1 MPTLH
6 SPSRLSVAFN
16 DDHAVANAGLALV
29 GLLSEKLGLQ
39 QLAEETI
46 SIAPFPGRRVA
57 TLVHALVA
65 GATCID
71 DADVLRSGATSSVLG
86 HRVMAPSTLGTFLR
100 HFTFGHVRQLDRVAE
115 MLMTRAW
122 SLGAGPRDQPMTID
136 IDSTILEVY
145 GSLKEGAGYG
155 YTHVLGYHPLLA
167 TRADTG
173 ETLHVRFRKGS
184 SNTQRGAQRFVREVV
199 GRVRRAGATGAL
211 TLRCDSGFF
220 SQYVVQAC
228 RDHDVRYSITV
239 RQTPV
244 ITRAIEQITEDAW
257 TSIDYTLNGDAWAGE
272 TTYGDQHRL
281 IVRRTRLSDPRP
293 ALFPTYRYHAFIT
306 DRDGDAVT
314 LDAEHRRHA
323 VVELAI
329 RDLKEGSGLEHCPS
343 GDFNAN
349 AAWAVLAS
357 IAHNLVRWV
366 AALGLEITGPLVAK
380 TIRRKFI
387 ALPGRI
393 TDSGRRRHLHLP
405 TQWPWATQWNEC
417 FKRLVKLQT

>member
-1 MPTLH
+1 MQSLH
-6 SPSRLSVAFN
+6 TPSRLSIIFD

-29 GLLSEKLGLQ
+29 GLLSEKLGLE
-39 QLAEETI
+39 QLAQEFVNVK
-46 SIAPFPGRRVA
+46 PFPGRRVA

-65 GATCID
+65 GASCID
-71 DADVLRSGATSSVLG
+71 DADVLRSGATSSVLS

-100 HFTFGHVRQLDRVAE
+100 RFSFGHVRQLDRVSE

-122 SLGAGPRDQPMTID
+122 SLGAGPGDDPMTID
-136 IDSTILEVY
+136 IDSTICEVF
-145 GSLKEGAGYG
+145 GNQKQGAGYG
-155 YTHVLGYHPLLA
+155 YTKVLGYHPLLA

-184 SNTQRGAQRFVREVV
+184 ANTQRGAQRFVREVV
-199 GRVRRAGATGAL
+199 GRVRRAGASGPL

-220 SQYVVQAC
+220 SQFVVQAC
-228 RDHDVRYSITV
+228 RDHEVRYSITV
-239 RQTPV
+239 PQNPAV
-244 ITRAIEQITEDAW
+244 KRAIEQITEEEW
-257 TSIDYTLNGDAWAGE
+257 TSIDYTLNGEAWVGE
-272 TTYGDQHRL
+272 ASYLDHRL
-281 IVRRTRLSDPRP
+281 IVRRTKLSDPRP

-306 DRDGDAVT
+306 DREGDRVT
-314 LDAEHRRHA
+314 LDADHRRHA

-366 AALGLEITGPLVAK
+366 GALGLELKGPLVAK

-393 TDSGRRRHLHLP
+393 THGARRRHLHLP
-405 TQWPWATQWNEC
+405 THWPWAKQWSEC
-417 FKRLVKLQT
+417 FERLVKLQT

>member
-6 SPSRLSVAFN
+6 NPSRLSVAFD

-71 DADVLRSGATSSVLG
+71 DADVLRSGATSSVLA

-100 HFTFGHVRQLDRVAE
+100 SFTFGHVRQLDRVSE

-122 SLGAGPRDQPMTID
+122 SLGAGPGDEPMTID
-136 IDSTILEVY
+136 LDSTILEVY
-145 GSLKEGAGYG
+145 GNQKEGASYG

-184 SNTQRGAQRFVREVV
+184 SNTQRGAQRFVRETV
-199 GRVRRAGATGAL
+199 GRVRRAGGNGPL

-220 SQYVVQAC
+220 SKYVVAAC
-228 RDHDVRYSITV
+228 RDHKVRYSITV

-244 ITRAIEQITEDAW
+244 IQRAFASIGEENW
-257 TSIDYTLNGDAWAGE
+257 TPIDYTMNGEAWVAE
-272 TTYGDQHRL
+272 TRYLDHRL
-281 IVRRTRLSDPRP
+281 VVRRTTLHDPRP
-293 ALFPTYRYHAFIT
+293 VLFRTYRYHAFIT
-306 DRDGDAVT
+306 DRDGDAVA
-314 LDAEHRRHA
+314 LDADHRRHA

-349 AAWAVLAS
+349 AAWAVLTS

-366 AALGLEITGPLVAK
+366 GALGLGSKGPLIAK
-380 TIRRKFI
+380 TIRRRFI
-387 ALPGRI
+387 ALPGRL

-405 TQWPWATQWNEC
+405 TQWPWATQWSEC
-417 FKRLVKLQT
+417 FARLVKLQT

>member
-1 MPTLH
+1 MTTLH
-6 SPSRLSVAFN
+6 KPSRLLVAF
-16 DDHAVANAGLALV
+16 DDEHLVANGGLALV
-29 GLLSEKLGLQ
+29 GVLSEKLGLEALVQ
-39 QLAEETI
+39 EFVDVK
-46 SIAPFPGRRVA
+46 PFPGRRVA
-57 TLVHALVA
+57 TLVHAMVA

-71 DADVLRSGATSSVLG
+71 DADVLRAGATSSVLS

-100 HFTFGHVRQLDRVAE
+100 NFSFGHVRQLDRVSE
-115 MLMTRAW
+115 LLMTRAW
-122 SLGAGPRDQPMTID
+122 SLGAGPGANPMTID
-136 IDSTILEVY
+136 IDSTICEVY
-145 GSLKEGAGYG
+145 GNQKQGAGYG

-184 SNTQRGAQRFVREVV
+184 ANSGRGAEHFVREVV
-199 GRVRRAGATGAL
+199 GRVRRAGASGAL

-220 SQYVVQAC
+220 SQFVVKAC
-228 RDHDVRYSITV
+228 RDHKVRYSITV
-239 RQTPV
+239 RQNPV
-244 ITRAIEQITEDAW
+244 IRRAIESIAQAAW
-257 TSIDYTLNGDAWAGE
+257 TSIDYTANGEAWVAE
-272 TTYGDQHRL
+272 TPYGDQHRL
-281 IVRRTRLSDPRP
+281 IVRRTQLNDPQP

-306 DRDGDAVT
+306 DREGDVVA
-314 LDAEHRRHA
+314 LDADHRRHA

-366 AALGLEITGPLVAK
+366 GALGLELKGPLVAK
-380 TIRRKFI
+380 TIRRKFL

-393 TDSGRRRHLHLP
+393 TQSARRRHLHLP
-405 TQWPWATQWNEC
+405 THWPWATQWSEC
-417 FKRLVKLQT
+417 FERLTKLQT

>member
-1 MPTLH
+1 MTTLH
-6 SPSRLSVAFN
+6 KPSRLLVAF
-16 DDHAVANAGLALV
+16 DDEHLVANGGLALV
-29 GLLSEKLGLQ
+29 GVLSEKLGLEALVQ
-39 QLAEETI
+39 EFVDVK
-46 SIAPFPGRRVA
+46 PFPGRRVA
-57 TLVHALVA
+57 TLVHAMVA

-71 DADVLRSGATSSVLG
+71 DADVLRAGATSSVLS

-100 HFTFGHVRQLDRVAE
+100 NFSFGHVRQLDRVSE
-115 MLMTRAW
+115 LLMTRAW
-122 SLGAGPRDQPMTID
+122 SLGAGPGANPMTID
-136 IDSTILEVY
+136 IDSTICEVY
-145 GSLKEGAGYG
+145 GNQKQGAGYG

-184 SNTQRGAQRFVREVV
+184 ANSGRGAEHFVREVV
-199 GRVRRAGATGAL
+199 GRVRRAGASGAL

-220 SQYVVQAC
+220 SQFVVKAC
-228 RDHDVRYSITV
+228 RDHKVRYSITV
-239 RQTPV
+239 RQNPV
-244 ITRAIEQITEDAW
+244 IRRAIESIAQAAW
-257 TSIDYTLNGDAWAGE
+257 TSIDYTANGEAWVAE
-272 TTYGDQHRL
+272 TPYGDQHRL
-281 IVRRTRLSDPRP
+281 IVRRTKLNDPQP

-306 DRDGDAVT
+306 DREGDVVA
-314 LDAEHRRHA
+314 LDADHRRHA

-366 AALGLEITGPLVAK
+366 GALGLELKGPLVAK
-380 TIRRKFI
+380 TIRRKFL

-393 TDSGRRRHLHLP
+393 TQSARRRHLHLP
-405 TQWPWATQWNEC
+405 THWPWATQWSEC
-417 FKRLVKLQT
+417 FERLTKLQT